1 MGRLPLARAGKPAV
15 IKGTP
20 LIAGLALR
28 ERRFT
33 SRARAEELWSPLEV
47 AASPSGRKALCAS
60 RYPHADDRAQRR
72 FSAYVG
78 QARSFYLASIGLD
91 VLSRPLLAYYAILNL
106 AKAWVT
112 LCDPA
117 TTQSKIH
124 HGTVDRYQPKSRY
137 YFAQEALSFEKN
149 GVFTEVAKRSAT
161 GFYYAQRKTVA
172 VAELAPYLAET
183 HDEYEGSIDEPPKLI
198 PLETIEVWR
207 SAKSKSSGGDL
218 WLRANISRDV
228 LIARNIS
235 GSRLLDRAYH
245 FGQQFHQVSVSG
257 QDAFSVYETKPVSY
271 KGRNPTSAV
280 PDLTRI
286 FEDSLIHVNRSAGT
300 HRYFLVLEK
309 LHSLLSQEAVA
320 FAVLN
325 HLSNMVRYR
334 PDQVERLAAEKW
346 SWLLG
351 TWVPR
356 MLENSLLTYSTRI
369 LDEEMRIY

>member
-1 MGRLPLARAGKPAV
+1 MGRLPAARDGKPAV
-15 IKGTP
+15 IKGIP

-47 AASPSGRKALCAS
+47 AASPSGRKALCVN

-78 QARSFYLASIGLD
+78 QAQSFYLASIGLD

-112 LCDPA
+112 LCDPV
-117 TTQSKIH
+117 TTESKIY
-124 HGTVDRYQPKSRY
+124 HGTVDRYKAKSRY

-149 GVFTEVAKRSAT
+149 GVFAEVAKRSAT
-161 GFYYAQRKTVA
+161 GFFYAQRKTVA

-183 HDEYEGSIDEPPKLI
+183 NDEFEGSIDEPPKLI
-198 PLETIEVWR
+198 PLDALEVWR
-207 SAKSKSSGGDL
+207 SAKSKPSGGEL
-218 WLRANISRDV
+218 WLRAKISRDV
-228 LIARNIS
+228 LTARNIS
-235 GSRLLDRAYH
+235 GSRLLERAYH
-245 FGQQFHQVSVSG
+245 FGQQFDQVSIAG
-257 QDAFSVYETKPVSY
+257 QDAYRVYETKAVLY

-356 MLENSLLTYSTRI
+356 VLENALLTYSTRI

>member
-1 MGRLPLARAGKPAV
+1 MGRPPAAREGKPAV
-15 IKGTP
+15 IKGIP

-33 SRARAEELWSPLEV
+33 SRASAEELWSPLEV
-47 AASPSGRKALCAS
+47 SASLSGRKALCDS
-60 RYPHADDRAQRR
+60 KYPAADERAQRR

-78 QARSFYLASIGLD
+78 QARSFYLATIGID

-106 AKAWVT
+106 AKAWIT
-112 LCDPA
+112 LCDPK
-117 TTQSKIH
+117 TTEAKIF
-124 HGTVDRYQPKSRY
+124 HGTADRYKSKSRY
-137 YFAQEALSFEKN
+137 YFSQEQLSFEKS
-149 GVFTEVAKRSAT
+149 GVFAEVAKRSAT
-161 GFYYAQRKTVA
+161 GFFYAQRKDVA

-183 HDEYEGSIDEPPKLI
+183 HDEYEGSIDKPPKLI
-198 PLETIEVWR
+198 PLDALEVCR
-207 SAKSKSSGGDL
+207 GTNLGSSGGQL
-218 WLRANISRDV
+218 WLRAKVSKDV
-228 LIARNIS
+228 LTARNIS
-235 GSRLLDRAYH
+235 GSRLLDHAYH
-245 FGQQFHQVSVSG
+245 FGEQFEQVSIAG
-257 QDAFSVYETKPVSY
+257 QDSCHVYETKPVSY
-271 KGRNPTSAV
+271 KARNPTGAV
-280 PDLTRI
+280 PGLIEI
-286 FEDSLIHVNRSAGT
+286 FENSLIHVNRSAGT

-334 PDQVERLAAEKW
+334 PDQVERLAAERW

-356 MLENSLLTYSTRI
+356 VIENGLLTYATRI